1 MKIIDTTTFFE
12 ENLMMNLRLN
22 ILNPYVD
29 KFIVCEARFSHSGKE
44 KEIRFNKKD
53 FPEFEEKI
61 DHIIFDKEPDE
72 LIKKKFLSS
81 HELRINSISRIREQ
95 RNYIGKSLENYS
107 SEDYIIHSDNDE
119 IPNLKNFNFS
129 KNKEKFVVFKQR
141 LFYYKFNLTL
151 PNIEWFGS
159 KSCKL
164 KDLKTIDLLRATKNK
179 KYPFYRVDTFFSDF
193 KHLSVNL
200 VTEGGWHFSNLKNAE
215 ELERKFLND
224 ENHSEYEIQRHSI
237 ERIKENIKNRSID
250 YNHKAK
256 KNSVDRFNPTKLQL
270 ADLEILPN
278 YLKNNFEKYKNWFDK

>member
-193 KHLSVNL
+193 KHHSVNL

-278 YLKNNFEKYKNWFDK
+278 YLKNNFEKYKNWFDR

>member
-72 LIKKKFLSS
+72 LIKKNFLSS